1 MPHAIVVPHL
11 GASTEESEENC
22 AVMAAEELSRY
33 IETGSIC
40 NSVNFPSL
48 DAGAFT
54 GYRLAVLHKNVP
66 NMIGQFTALLGGKG
80 INIVNMVNRSRGER
94 AYTVIDTETD
104 PSETAEAL
112 AAIGN
117 VYRVRVLS

>member
-1 MPHAIVVPHL
+1 
-11 GASTEESEENC
+11 
-22 AVMAAEELSRY
+22 
-33 IETGSIC
+33 
-40 NSVNFPSL
+40 
-48 DAGAFT
+48 
-54 GYRLAVLHKNVP
+54 
-66 NMIGQFTALLGGKG
+66 
-80 INIVNMVNRSRGER
+80 MVNRSRGER